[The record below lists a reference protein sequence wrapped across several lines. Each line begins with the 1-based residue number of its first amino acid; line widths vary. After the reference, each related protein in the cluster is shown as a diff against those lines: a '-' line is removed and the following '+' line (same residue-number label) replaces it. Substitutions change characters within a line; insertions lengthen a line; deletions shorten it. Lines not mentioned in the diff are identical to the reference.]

1 LSSTTIWS
9 PIPNETPPAANR
21 LSLDELCTLANLP
34 RRTVRYYIQLG
45 LVDRPIGETRAAYYT
60 GRHLE
65 QLLTIRKW
73 TEAGLSLER
82 VRELLGG
89 GEAGVPPPRPRKP
102 GSVEV
107 MSHLVIADG
116 VELVVEPGRAGLDPR
131 QVRELFKAVME
142 AYGAISSDTST
153 GSGQQGR
160 ANQEGDE

>member
-1 LSSTTIWS
+1 MTDKVTGN
-9 PIPNETPPAANR
+9 PQPAKPR
-21 LSLDELCTLANLP
+21 LSLDELCGLTNLP

-45 LVDRPIGETRAAYYT
+45 LVERPIGETRGAYYT
-60 GRHLE
+60 ERHLD

-116 VELVVEPGRAGLDPR
+116 VELVVEPGRAGLRPE
-131 QVRELFKAVME
+131 QVRELCKAVLAAWRE
-142 AYGAISSDTST
+142 IQPAPDGNRT
-153 GSGQQGR
+153 GNETG
-160 ANQEGDE
+160 NDQENEP